1 MTLRAYFFMLIS
13 GFIFTS
19 CEEVIDVN
27 LNDSEA
33 RTVIEGQLSD
43 LTSVQQIRVSETVS
57 FSTDRNS
64 KPIDKAVVLVRDDK
78 GGFFTFQYT
87 NNGIYEHRNF
97 KPVAKRT
104 YSLEVR
110 VGEQV
115 FKSTAVMPPY
125 VTVDSIG
132 ILEQNVFKDTYYFM
146 TFKFHDPK
154 DVSNYY
160 KYDMS
165 INGKPFA
172 FASTFNDKFN
182 DGLFVTHQVGDF
194 DNDLVQGDSITV
206 RRYCIDKPV
215 YNYWNEYQRTNP
227 SNAAPGNPTS
237 NISNN
242 ALGYFSVAS
251 AKQYGIRID

>member
-1 MTLRAYFFMLIS
+1 MLIL
-13 GFIFTS
+13 GIAFTS

-33 RTVIEGQLSD
+33 RTVIEAQLSD
-43 LTSVQQIRVSETVS
+43 LASIQQIRVSQTVS
-57 FSTDRNS
+57 FSENKNS
-64 KPIDKAVVLVRDDK
+64 TPIDKAIVVVRDDK
-78 GGFFTFQYT
+78 GGIFTFQYT
-87 NNGIYEHRNF
+87 QNGIYEHRNF
-97 KPVAKRT
+97 KPIAKRT

-110 VGEQV
+110 VGEEV
-115 FKSTAVMPPY
+115 FKSTTVMPPY
-125 VTVDSIG
+125 VIVDSIG

-172 FASTFNDKFN
+172 FASTYSDKFN
-182 DGLFVTHQVGDF
+182 NGLFVTHEVGDF
-194 DNDLVQGDSITV
+194 DNDLAVGDSVTV

-227 SNAAPGNPTS
+227 SSAAPGNPTS
-237 NISNN
+237 NISNK

-251 AKQYGIRID
+251 AKQYGIRVD